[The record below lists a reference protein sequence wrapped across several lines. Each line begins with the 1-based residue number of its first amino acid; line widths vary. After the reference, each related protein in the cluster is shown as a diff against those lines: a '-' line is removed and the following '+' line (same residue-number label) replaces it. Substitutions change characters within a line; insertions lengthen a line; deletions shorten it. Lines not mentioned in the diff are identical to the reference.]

1 MSPPGEYW
9 PRPWGANLNHT
20 AVASAP
26 RKLANKYP
34 GNRDCGVGEPWKYV
48 GGRPILVEKGG
59 GRWALQMLGMACEVS
74 DSMELEGEAG
84 NGQGVRLVREAGAG
98 V

>member
-1 MSPPGEYW
+1 MW
-9 PRPWGANLNHT
+9 PRP
-20 AVASAP
+20 
-26 RKLANKYP
+26 P
-34 GNRDCGVGEPWKYV
+34 GSLQTNTQETDRDCGVGEPWTHV

-84 NGQGVRLVREAGAG
+84 NGQGMRLVREAGAG